1 MPQIIMSQQT
11 STYLGAE
18 ETKTVSQRDIKREKI
33 QTERKR
39 ERDTEDE
46 GLVRRYEKREDDLKR
61 LGNKER
67 ERDKGRH
74 TDRERLT
81 ERKREKDLED
91 EGLVRRCVNREDYL
105 KRLAN
110 KEKEREIKV
119 VIHTEASK
127 GRIMEL
133 FR

>member
-33 QTERKR
+33 QTERER
-39 ERDTEDE
+39 ERDT
-46 GLVRRYEKREDDLKR
+46 
-61 LGNKER
+61 
-67 ERDKGRH
+67 
-74 TDRERLT
+74 
-81 ERKREKDLED
+81 ED

-133 FR
+133 FI

>member
-18 ETKTVSQRDIKREKI
+18 ETKTVSQRDIRREKI
-33 QTERKR
+33 QTERDLERER
-39 ERDTEDE
+39 ERDT
-46 GLVRRYEKREDDLKR
+46 
-61 LGNKER
+61 
-67 ERDKGRH
+67 
-74 TDRERLT
+74 
-81 ERKREKDLED
+81 ED

-119 VIHTEASK
+119 VIQTEASK

>member
-1 MPQIIMSQQT
+1 M
-11 STYLGAE
+11 
-18 ETKTVSQRDIKREKI
+18 
-33 QTERKR
+33 
-39 ERDTEDE
+39 
-46 GLVRRYEKREDDLKR
+46 
-61 LGNKER
+61 
-67 ERDKGRH
+67 
-74 TDRERLT
+74 
-81 ERKREKDLED
+81 ED

-119 VIHTEASK
+119 VIQTEASK